1 MQRLPLPYL
10 GVLRRQQAEA
20 QHCHGSL
27 GQKVRRWRELFVPT
41 CMCVFRA
48 PVSRLFVIHVT
59 ILLLCRSSSVVM
71 LDEPTAGLDPRARR
85 FLWSLISGVVK
96 AGRSVVL
103 TSHAMDECQALC
115 TRLGELKKKGGG
127 ATTA

>member
-1 MQRLPLPYL
+1 
-10 GVLRRQQAEA
+10 
-20 QHCHGSL
+20 
-27 GQKVRRWRELFVPT
+27 
-41 CMCVFRA
+41 
-48 PVSRLFVIHVT
+48 
-59 ILLLCRSSSVVM
+59 M

-115 TRLGELKKKGGG
+115 TRLGEPGRGGG
-127 ATTA
+127 DVQKPRRA